1 MGSQDQ
7 RVITTHKLSIYNV
20 DIQIVIPTQGGTHVI
35 ASLIKPL
42 ASQEFTY

>member
-1 MGSQDQ
+1 MRSLDQ
-7 RVITTHKLSIYNV
+7 HVITIHRLHIDTI
-20 DIQIVIPTQGGTHVI
+20 DIQMVIPTQNGTHFI